1 MNKIANK
8 FLLAGNKFKPE
19 VYLRQ
24 PRFACSTCG
33 SFTKNKE
40 GIQKFKAAGGDSQY
54 IYQKKKTS
62 FQHDTA
68 YGDFKDLPQRTASDE
83 TLCNETFNIARNLK
97 HDGIKEVLF

>member
-1 MNKIANK
+1 MNEIANK

-54 IYQKKKTS
+54 IYQKKKL
-62 FQHDTA
+62 A
-68 YGDFKDLPQRTASDE
+68 
-83 TLCNETFNIARNLK
+83 FNMIRLMVILRIYLK
-97 HDGIKEVLF
+97 EQLLMKLYAMRHLILLEI

>member
-54 IYQKKKTS
+54 IYQKKL
-62 FQHDTA
+62 A
-68 YGDFKDLPQRTASDE
+68 
-83 TLCNETFNIARNLK
+83 FNMIRLMVILRIYLK
-97 HDGIKEVLF
+97 EQLLMKLYAIRHLILLEI